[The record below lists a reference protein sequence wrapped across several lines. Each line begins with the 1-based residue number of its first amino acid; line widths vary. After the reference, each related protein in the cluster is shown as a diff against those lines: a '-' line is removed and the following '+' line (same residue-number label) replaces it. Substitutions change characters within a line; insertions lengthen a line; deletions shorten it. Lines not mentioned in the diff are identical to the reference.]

1 MAMLK
6 ACLGALEAVN
16 KAASPYAM
24 PLMPGCKRLPLLVQ
38 RGPDEVA
45 ELHHARARGFAA
57 ELDTPANNERYL
69 G

>member
-1 MAMLK
+1 MATLK
-6 ACLGALEAVN
+6 TRLDALEAVN
-16 KAASPYAM
+16 KAPSPYAM

-57 ELDTPANNERYL
+57 ELDTPENNARFL